1 MTELPDADA
10 RSQACVYVYRR
21 LDGTIVYVGR
31 GLTPDRAQ
39 SHSGGS
45 HNAALS
51 ELIATGEY
59 ELEIAGPY
67 DPYGVAMEVEAA
79 MISALARPCKHDLFN
94 RVPGN
99 GHRFAPLG
107 VPSELVERPLL
118 PPLTV
123 REVGVLTGGALVVR
137 NSFGED
143 LEPGRPRLDPMRID
157 PEVLIENIRR
167 YWLIERLRPSWI
179 ADPATAPKVVVAAA
193 GPLKRR
199 YVPTSVLLDPERWGD
214 VPRHEL
220 PLDIENSPG
229 LDACSLRGRLLAD
242 AKFAQMRHHHF
253 IWVDGT
259 GIPRWPARDGGPSG
273 VS

>member
-1 MTELPDADA
+1 MTDLTESHAQ
-10 RSQACVYVYRR
+10 SQACVYIYRR
-21 LDGTIVYVGR
+21 RDGTLVYIGR

-39 SHSGGS
+39 SHTGGS
-45 HNAALS
+45 HNGDLS
-51 ELIATGEY
+51 RLIASGDY

-67 DPYGVAMEVEAA
+67 DSYEVAMEVEAA
-79 MISALARPCKHDLFN
+79 LISALARPGTHALFN

-107 VPSELVERPLL
+107 VPSELAERPLL

-123 REVGVLTGGALVVR
+123 SEVGVLTGGALVVR

-143 LEPGRPRLDPMRID
+143 LEPGRPRLDPMRVD

-167 YWLIERLRPSWI
+167 YWLLERLRPLWI
-179 ADPATAPKVVVAAA
+179 ADPTAAPRVVVAAA
-193 GPLKRR
+193 GPPQRR
-199 YVPTSVLLDPERWGD
+199 YVPTSVHLDPEHWGD

-220 PLDIENSPG
+220 PLDIDRSPN

-242 AKFAQMRHHHF
+242 AKFARMRHHHF
-253 IWVDGT
+253 IWVDET
-259 GIPRWPARDGGPSG
+259 GRIRWPDPSG
-273 VS
+273 GTQD